1 MERNLTM
8 EENAL
13 QAEITQLN
21 LKVDL
26 LLEYVN
32 QQRLQT
38 NQLED
43 LVSDLSIV
51 GKDIYDTAVEELDN
65 RMVNLDIDEVKGLML
80 RILRNID
87 NMNKFLEMFE
97 SINDFI
103 KDASPILNEV
113 IIDFSKK
120 LNEFDQKGY
129 FEFFGEAGKIIDNII
144 AHYKPEDVRE
154 LADNV
159 ITIMETVR
167 SATQPEMMTAL
178 HNGLKI
184 YGSMEMDNVPE
195 YSIFKVLREMNQPE
209 MKRALGFFVT
219 FMKNM
224 AAETNNN
231 NN

>member
-1 MERNLTM
+1 M
-8 EENAL
+8 EEKAL
-13 QAEITQLN
+13 QAQITELN
-21 LKVDL
+21 QKVDL

-32 QQRLQT
+32 QQRLKT

-43 LVSDLSIV
+43 LVADVSIV
-51 GKDIYDTAVEELDN
+51 GKDIYDTAIEELDN
-65 RMVNLDIDEVKGLML
+65 RMVHLDLDEVKGLML
-80 RILRNID
+80 RVLRNID

-103 KDASPILNEV
+103 KDASPIFNEV

-129 FEFFGEAGKIIDNII
+129 FEFFAEAGNIFDNILT
-144 AHYKPEDVRE
+144 HYKPEDVRE
-154 LADNV
+154 LSDNIV
-159 ITIMETVR
+159 TIMETVR
-167 SATQPEMMTAL
+167 SATQPEMMSAIN
-178 HNGLKI
+178 NGLKI

-195 YSIFKVLREMNQPE
+195 YSIFKVMREMNKPE

-224 AAETNNN
+224 AAETNKNKI
-231 NN
+231 

>member
-1 MERNLTM
+1 M
-8 EENAL
+8 EEKEL
-13 QAEITQLN
+13 RAEINQLN
-21 LKVDL
+21 QKVDL

-32 QQRLQT
+32 QQRLKT

-43 LVSDLSIV
+43 LVADLSVV
-51 GKDIYDTAVEELDN
+51 GKDMYDTAVEELDN
-65 RMVNLDIDEVKGLML
+65 RMVHLDLDEVKGLML
-80 RILRNID
+80 RVLRNID
-87 NMNKFLEMFE
+87 NINSFLEIFE
-97 SINDFI
+97 SINDFL

-129 FEFFGEAGKIIDNII
+129 FEFINESGKILDNII
-144 AHYKPEDVRE
+144 THYKPEDVRE

-159 ITIMETVR
+159 VTILETVR

-178 HNGLKI
+178 NNGLRI

-195 YSIFKVLREMNQPE
+195 YSIFKVMREMNKPE

-224 AAETNNN
+224 AAETNKNSN
-231 NN
+231 

>member
-1 MERNLTM
+1 MERSLTM
-8 EENAL
+8 EDNAL

-21 LKVDL
+21 QKVDL

-32 QQRLQT
+32 QQRLKT

-51 GKDIYDTAVEELDN
+51 GKDMYDTAVEELDN
-65 RMVNLDIDEVKGLML
+65 RMVNLDLDEVKGLML

-129 FEFFGEAGKIIDNII
+129 FEFFAEAGKIFDNII

-154 LADNV
+154 LSEHIV
-159 ITIMETVR
+159 TILETVR
-167 SATQPEMMTAL
+167 SATQPEMMAAMN
-178 HNGLKI
+178 NGFKVYASLE
-184 YGSMEMDNVPE
+184 MENVPE
-195 YSIFKVLREMNQPE
+195 YSIFKVMREMNNPE
-209 MKRALGFFVT
+209 MKRGLGFFVT

-224 AAETNNN
+224 ATETNKNN
-231 NN
+231 N